1 VDLTGKDIMSVNIE
15 ASTLSMPESLDS
27 LKTTPLAMHRIW
39 FQISDTA
46 TWYKIIQEANQQYS
60 RGWRCQS
67 GVRRKLERNQ
77 WRPVPVA
84 VWFDVPDPN
93 FASWIAIKHAV
104 VATTSATK

>member
-1 VDLTGKDIMSVNIE
+1 MKMTVNIQDS
-15 ASTLSMPESLDS
+15 ALSISESLDS

-39 FQISDTA
+39 FQVSDTA

-77 WRPVPVA
+77 WRSMPVD

-104 VATTSATK
+104 VATATATK